1 MLENVNPADL
11 PLFDFSTKELSI
23 GANILGA
30 FAFEL
35 RPRADGATIT
45 NFTMNAA
52 DAHISD
58 IAETGGASID
68 WRYANQKHT
77 SSFNGLFAAG
87 NLAQVLPAWGN
98 DANVES
104 ETARFTG
111 NLQWAGSP
119 LAFSLKKA
127 SGELEMHIT
136 DGRFVDIEAGSTKLF
151 GALNFD
157 SLIRR
162 LQLDFSDLFQSG
174 FAFDLIDGNM
184 NFKEGI
190 VTTNKVITI
199 VGPSSNI
206 TINGEINLPLQT
218 IAADMQVQIPLGQN
232 ISMLAGMLGAW
243 PIALSTYIASKI
255 FQSQLEDFTT
265 IIYRL
270 DGPWD
275 AAEAKFEPPPEAQA
289 PPAGTPGTNVQPQ
302 QPAPVSSPE
311 NSELPVP

>member
-1 MLENVNPADL
+1 
-11 PLFDFSTKELSI
+11 
-23 GANILGA
+23 
-30 FAFEL
+30 
-35 RPRADGATIT
+35 
-45 NFTMNAA
+45 
-52 DAHISD
+52 
-58 IAETGGASID
+58 
-68 WRYANQKHT
+68 
-77 SSFNGLFAAG
+77 
-87 NLAQVLPAWGN
+87 
-98 DANVES
+98 
-104 ETARFTG
+104 
-111 NLQWAGSP
+111 
-119 LAFSLKKA
+119 
-127 SGELEMHIT
+127 MHIT

-174 FAFDLIDGNM
+174 FAFDRIDGNM
-184 NFKEGI
+184 NFNQGV
-190 VTTNKVITI
+190 VTTDEQISI

-218 IAADMQVQIPLGQN
+218 IAADMEVQIPLGQN

-275 AAEAKFEPPPEAQA
+275 APEAGFEPPPEAQA
-289 PPAGTPGTNVQPQ
+289 LPTSEPAASSI
-302 QPAPVSSPE
+302 QPAVQAPSA
-311 NSELPVP
+311 NSTSPVP